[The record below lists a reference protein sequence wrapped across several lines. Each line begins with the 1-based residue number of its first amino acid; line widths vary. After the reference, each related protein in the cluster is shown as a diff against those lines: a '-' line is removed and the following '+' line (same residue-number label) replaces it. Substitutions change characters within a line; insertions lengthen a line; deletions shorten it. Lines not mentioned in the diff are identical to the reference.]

1 MTTAVASTKSAS
13 LAVQAQPQV
22 AGFGRR
28 AIAFAIDTMLVLVV
42 LVLWMGVS
50 DLLPLTGED
59 MYWIGFLIG
68 FFFFITLPLFF
79 AIALP
84 VSFAASARVAGGRT
98 LGKIVT
104 GTAIRT
110 DAGAAVG
117 FGRVFKREWAR
128 GWLVVAFG
136 IPAVVDHLA
145 AVRDP
150 QRRTWHDRA
159 ASTVVLRTEPRRF
172 RDLQDAVVAV
182 AVFALAFCVLVC
194 GGVAAGVLI
203 VYLAV

>member
-1 MTTAVASTKSAS
+1 MTNAVASTKSAS

-28 AIAFAIDTMLVLVV
+28 AIAFAIDTMLVVVV

-59 MYWIGFLIG
+59 MYWIWFLIG

-117 FGRVFKREWAR
+117 FGRVSSASGREAGSWWRSASRQWSTTSRPCATRRDGR
-128 GWLVVAFG
+128 GTTAPLRPSSCG
-136 IPAVVDHLA
+136 RNP
-145 AVRDP
+145 
-150 QRRTWHDRA
+150 A
-159 ASTVVLRTEPRRF
+159 ASATFRTPSWPWPSSRSRSASWSAEAWQP
-172 RDLQDAVVAV
+172 A
-182 AVFALAFCVLVC
+182 C
-194 GGVAAGVLI
+194 
-203 VYLAV
+203 